1 MEKFR
6 SKYRIRTHRKPR
18 WDYSAGA
25 LYFVTIVTQY
35 RECNLG
41 VIVNN
46 EMQLSDFGNIV
57 KHEWLKS
64 FTIRRE
70 LILHQYAIMPNH
82 LHAVF
87 EICNIHRNNTTIGN
101 GNDNGEDR
109 RDTRPC
115 VSTESRAIESSD
127 NLMIKRNPPVR
138 LPKSISS
145 FMAGFKSA
153 VNTKIDDYMDANQ
166 IKSLKY
172 NRKNHFFQPN
182 YYDHIIRNEQ
192 EYRSIKYYIANNPRN
207 WNNDTLF
214 INPI

>member
-25 LYFVTIVTQY
+25 LYFVTIVTQH

-64 FTIRRE
+64 FTIRSE
-70 LILHQYAIMPNH
+70 LILHQFAIMPNH

-138 LPKSISS
+138 QSNGGAERPVLLGRARTLPADEGGVFAPQARRSGGG
-145 FMAGFKSA
+145 AGVYA
-153 VNTKIDDYMDANQ
+153 V
-166 IKSLKY
+166 S
-172 NRKNHFFQPN
+172 R
-182 YYDHIIRNEQ
+182 
-192 EYRSIKYYIANNPRN
+192 
-207 WNNDTLF
+207 
-214 INPI
+214 